1 MPVSPDASSRAAAAA
16 SAVPGRGTAGR
27 WSRWHDRFVVEERFV
42 EPPVRR
48 RLYATAAGLIAVGL
62 AAFVVLLVAVLTHTG
77 LQRLDRPVEQWF
89 DAQRSGDATR
99 FMTVLA
105 IAFGPIGMP
114 IIVLVVL
121 VVWITLA
128 RHLWRPILLLTGML
142 AGVVLAQVLAPI
154 VRHPRPPLAQML
166 LDPDRTYSFPS
177 GHVLGMSDFFL
188 LLAFLFASRLRR
200 RWFTVVAFVIA
211 AACIVAQVASRLYL
225 GYHWLTDV
233 SASVALSLVVVGAVI
248 AIDTRR
254 TVRVPGER
262 VEGAYSVRQTEGT

>member
-1 MPVSPDASSRAAAAA
+1 MPAGPDPSPTAGTTTVPDRA
-16 SAVPGRGTAGR
+16 RRGR
-27 WSRWHDRFVVEERFV
+27 WSAWHERFVVEERFV
-42 EPPVRR
+42 EPEVRR
-48 RLYATAAGLIAVGL
+48 RLYATAIALVVIGL
-62 AAFVVLLVAVLTHTG
+62 AAFVVLLVAVLTRTG
-77 LQRLDRPVEQWF
+77 LERLDRPVEQWF

-114 IIVLVVL
+114 VLVLVVL
-121 VVWITLA
+121 VVWIATA
-128 RHLWRPILLLTGML
+128 RHLWRPFLLFAGMIT
-142 AGVVLAQVLAPI
+142 GVVLAQVLAPI

-200 RWFTVVAFVIA
+200 RWFTIVAATVA
-211 AACIVAQVASRLYL
+211 AACIVAQVISRLYL

-233 SASVALSLVVVGAVI
+233 SASVALSLVVVGTIIAV
-248 AIDTRR
+248 DTRR
-254 TVRVPGER
+254 TVRVPGEH
-262 VEGAYSVRQTEGT
+262 VEGDHSTRQTEGT